1 MDYDKTRKAIG
12 CAAFA
17 AFPLLFILLVCM
29 KLFHIATAWLL
40 LLPAVLCVVCY
51 ALFGFVGLAFIFSA
65 SAKKKI
71 ALSNFFLRIS
81 FFPTLLSLRKAYYL
95 WTKSVN
101 TALKN
106 STEIQKADFEKA
118 FALAKKVK
126 PENLRTLN
134 DKAMFLCWLAVLY
147 ADSGDEEKAYSCI
160 QQAQEVPYKK
170 AAVEEHIN
178 QVIDLMKIHTE
189 EISCQDTTPSSS
201 PQPPTSAGSSPM

>member
-1 MDYDKTRKAIG
+1 MDYDKTSKVVRY
-12 CAAFA
+12 AAFA
-17 AFPLLFILLVCM
+17 AFPLLFVLLVCM
-29 KLFHIATAWLL
+29 KLFHIAASWLL
-40 LLPAVLCVVCY
+40 LIPAALCLVCY
-51 ALFGFVGLAFIFSA
+51 ALFGFVGLAFVFSA

-71 ALSNFFLRIS
+71 ALSNFLLRIS
-81 FFPTLLSLRKAYYL
+81 CFPTLLPLRKAYYL

-106 STEIQKADFEKA
+106 PAEIQKADFEKA

-147 ADSGDEEKAYSCI
+147 ADSGDEEKAYGCI

-170 AAVEEHIN
+170 AAVEAQIN
-178 QVIDLMKIHTE
+178 QVIDLMKIQTE
-189 EISCQDTTPSSS
+189 DTP
-201 PQPPTSAGSSPM
+201 